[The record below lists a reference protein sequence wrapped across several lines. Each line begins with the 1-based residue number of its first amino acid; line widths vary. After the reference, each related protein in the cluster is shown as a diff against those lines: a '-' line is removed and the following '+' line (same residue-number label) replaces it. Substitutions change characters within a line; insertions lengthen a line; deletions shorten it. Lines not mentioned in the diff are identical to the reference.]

1 MHDNQQEIKGIIE
14 QSISEITPDILG
26 EAESF
31 EFEKVRLSDSGR
43 LADIRQVF
51 TLSVLCVGTKD
62 PIFVHFKFVACLFST
77 QSIK

>member
-43 LADIRQVF
+43 LADIRQVCNF
-51 TLSVLCVGTKD
+51 TALLVNCDQHEFT
-62 PIFVHFKFVACLFST
+62 
-77 QSIK
+77 